1 MELVIVERA
10 YEIPFTDE
18 QVADLVRRA
27 GPCFSI
33 RRIKRLTTYA
43 SKDRRRTIC
52 LYEAPDAS
60 TVRDVHDQEGVAY
73 VKIWSADVLD
83 VAALTTAVEDVRT
96 AQP

>member
-10 YEIPFTDE
+10 YEVPFTDE

-83 VAALTTAVEDVRT
+83 VAALTTAVEDVRA

>member
-10 YEIPFTDE
+10 YEVPFTDE

-73 VKIWSADVLD
+73 VRIWSADVLD
-83 VAALTTAVEDVRT
+83 VAALTTAVEGARA

>member
-10 YEIPFTDE
+10 YEEAFTDE

-33 RRIKRLTTYA
+33 RRIQRICTYA

-52 LYEAPDAS
+52 IYQAPDAS

-83 VAALTTAVEDVRT
+83 VAALSAGIDDAQA

>member
-1 MELVIVERA
+1 MELVIVERT
-10 YEIPFTDE
+10 YEQPFTDE

-27 GPCFSI
+27 GPCFAI
-33 RRIKRLTTYA
+33 RRIRRLTTYV

-83 VAALTTAVEDVRT
+83 VPGVTGAVEG
-96 AQP
+96 AHAAAP

>member
-10 YEIPFTDE
+10 YEVPFTDE

-73 VKIWSADVLD
+73 VRIWSADVLD
-83 VAALTTAVEDVRT
+83 VAALTTAVEGVRA

>member
-10 YEIPFTDE
+10 YEVPFTDE

-83 VAALTTAVEDVRT
+83 VAALTTSVEDVRA